1 VRRAAAWTGR
11 ARPSGE
17 GNGEGMT
24 TTAGHFLRKARK
36 SVPYYLLLLLP
47 LAHLLIF
54 RYVPMYGVQIAF
66 KNYQVSKGMW
76 GSPWV
81 GMKYFALFLAS
92 PSFWTI
98 LSNTVTIS
106 LYGLLAGFPLAI
118 VLAIALNETRN
129 RTFKKTV
136 QMVTYM
142 PYFISTVVLVSMIMQ
157 FTDLQT
163 GLVNQFL
170 RLVGGRP
177 RNFMGVPEYFKSI
190 YVWTGVWQNN
200 GYSAIIFLAAL
211 SSVNPELHE
220 AAIVDGASKLRRI
233 WHIDLPGISSAIAIL
248 LILNAGY
255 VLSVGFEK
263 VFLMQNGLNMQV
275 SEVISTYVYK
285 IGLQNMDFSYSTAV
299 GLFNSV
305 VNLLLLAV
313 FNGISRRLG
322 QASLW

>member
-1 VRRAAAWTGR
+1 
-11 ARPSGE
+11 
-17 GNGEGMT
+17 
-24 TTAGHFLRKARK
+24 
-36 SVPYYLLLLLP
+36 
-47 LAHLLIF
+47 
-54 RYVPMYGVQIAF
+54 
-66 KNYQVSKGMW
+66 
-76 GSPWV
+76 
-81 GMKYFALFLAS
+81 MKYFALFLAS